1 MVVSIEKAVVARL
14 QHSGKKFEILID
26 PYKALELK
34 KGVRVDMDEVL
45 AYPAV
50 YKDVRS
56 SEAVPESE
64 LQTVFGTKDVF
75 KIAERIIKEGELQ
88 LTTEQRREM
97 IESKKNQ
104 IANIISKRGINPQ
117 TNSPHPPQ
125 RILAAIEKS
134 GVKIDPFIDAEAQ
147 VEKILK
153 EIKVIIPISFQRVT
167 IQVKIPPQFSGKVYS
182 ILKNYGDIK
191 NEQWLNDGSLQ
202 VDLQILAGMQEE
214 FFQKIA
220 SLTHGQFESKIIRR
234 EEYGS

>member
-56 SEAVPESE
+56 TEAVPESE

-97 IESKKNQ
+97 VESKKAQ

-125 RILAAIEKS
+125 RILAAMEKL
-134 GVKIDPFIDAEAQ
+134 GVKIDPFTDAEAQ

-153 EIKVIIPISFQRVT
+153 EIKVIIPISFQRLT
-167 IQVKIPPQFSGKVYS
+167 IQIKIPPQFSGKVYS

-202 VDLQILAGMQEE
+202 VSLQILAGMQEE

>member
-56 SEAVPESE
+56 TEAVPESE
-64 LQTVFGTKDVF
+64 LQKVFGTKDVF

-97 IESKKNQ
+97 VESKKNQ

-125 RILAAIEKS
+125 RILTAMEKS
-134 GVKIDPFIDAEAQ
+134 GVKIDPFTDAEAQ

-167 IQVKIPPQFSGKVYS
+167 IQIKIPPQFSGKVYS

-202 VDLQILAGMQEE
+202 VNLQILAGMQEE